1 MDSSTHVTSKVQSAT
16 PAPRQENFWGF
27 LGPGSKVENDRIR
40 YLMPSLASVC
50 TYKSYTFSV
59 HVNTHTYTH
68 TERKRARVRERDR
81 ERENEGERGAN
92 TMGNCFVNLKVYN
105 IRRTLQ

>member
-16 PAPRQENFWGF
+16 SAPRQENCWGF

-50 TYKSYTFSV
+50 TYKTYTFSV
-59 HVNTHTYTH
+59 HVNTHTEEESESVRE
-68 TERKRARVRERDR
+68 TERGRMR
-81 ERENEGERGAN
+81 EREVPIQWETA
-92 TMGNCFVNLKVYN
+92 L
-105 IRRTLQ
+105 